1 MIFVYTHRTV
11 PCSAIIKAI
20 FSCNTWEKN
29 TETHSQTTYRV
40 RDLKEMP
47 SSNSTPKGS
56 MTYVEEEAEVVQ
68 EPEKMEDTK
77 V

>member
-1 MIFVYTHRTV
+1 MG
-11 PCSAIIKAI
+11 
-20 FSCNTWEKN
+20 KN
-29 TETHSQTTYRV
+29 TETHSQTTYRI

-47 SSNSTPKGS
+47 SSNPTPKGS